1 MNMKE
6 ETNNGW
12 WYSICY
18 NTWMFDKTIKNE
30 LPLLLYI
37 TGFTANNWQCFASN
51 QHFAEKFGDSID
63 TISRK
68 VNNLIK
74 KGYIKA
80 QYIREGAKVIK
91 RIITIDENDVTTS
104 KMTTDGRHKWLS
116 TDVKNDGDTI
126 TSITNTSI
134 TKEKAL
140 NLKTTAQKILDYYKS
155 KFWTNKKAHKRA
167 VAIDRIL
174 ARLKLTSEPLIIKAI
189 DTYFTEKDI
198 TEPQFVK
205 PCENF
210 FWNVPW
216 TKHKFIDGFLDDIKD
231 TEALAEIPLEA
242 LSESQLRIRIGGSL
256 WSIRAFKTSVK
267 DEYFEL
273 DFVEQVKFKEL
284 LKKVEDLV
292 MREIGLYQ

>member
-1 MNMKE
+1 MKE

-12 WYSICY
+12 GYSICY

-91 RIITIDENDVTTS
+91 RIITIDENDVATS
-104 KMTTDGRHKWLS
+104 KMTTDGRQKWHS
-116 TDVKNDGDTI
+116 TDVKNDEDTI

-140 NLKTTAQKILDYYKS
+140 DLKTTAQNILDYYKA

-198 TEPQFVK
+198 TEPQYIK

-242 LSESQLRIRIGGSL
+242 LSESQLRIRTGY
-256 WSIRAFKTSVK
+256 SIAGFRAFREASSEEFWKLTK
-267 DEYFEL
+267 EQ
-273 DFVEQVKFKEL
+273 QVKFKEL
-284 LKKVEDLV
+284 MKKVEDDV
-292 MREIGLYQ
+292 MREIGIYQ